1 MRIPDQ
7 RHAVG
12 TIETDRTREGGD
24 RSAADEA
31 TSVDAPP
38 DEQFRRIVEK
48 ISAPIYVVDVDGR
61 LTFCNEAATALWGR
75 RPPLGET
82 RCCGSWR
89 LYWPDGSPMPP
100 GECALALTLKKREPV
115 CGAKAIAE
123 RPNGERVPFLAE
135 PTLLFDAD
143 GALAGAVN
151 L

>member
-7 RHAVG
+7 RHGVG

-31 TSVDAPP
+31 TWVDAPP
-38 DEQFRRIVEK
+38 DEQIRRIVEK
-48 ISAPIYVVDVDGR
+48 ISAPIYVVHVDGR
-61 LTFCNEAATALWGR
+61 LTSCNEAATALWGR
-75 RPPLGET
+75 CPPLGET
-82 RCCGSWR
+82 RRCGLWR
-89 LYWPDGSPMPP
+89 LYWPDGSPMSPD
-100 GECALALTLKKREPV
+100 ECALALTLKKREPV
-115 CGAKAIAE
+115 RGAEAIAE
-123 RPNGERVPFLAE
+123 PPNGEHVPFLAE

>member
-7 RHAVG
+7 RHAVR

-24 RSAADEA
+24 RSAAYEA

-82 RCCGSWR
+82 RGGGSR
-89 LYWPDGSPMPP
+89 RSFWPPRAPCPP
-100 GECALALTLKKREPV
+100 HA
-115 CGAKAIAE
+115 
-123 RPNGERVPFLAE
+123 
-135 PTLLFDAD
+135 
-143 GALAGAVN
+143 
-151 L
+151 

>member
-24 RSAADEA
+24 RSAAGEA
-31 TSVDAPP
+31 TWVDAPP

-61 LTFCNEAATALWGR
+61 LTFCDEAATALWGR

-82 RCCGSWR
+82 RWCGSWR

-100 GECALALTLKKREPV
+100 GERALALTLKKRDPV
-115 CGAKAIAE
+115 RGAKAIAE
-123 RPNGERVPFLAE
+123 HRNGERVPFLAE